1 MPQPDR
7 CHSGYVLE
15 IGGRLFQFDCG
26 GGVSR
31 AFRKAGFDSLNV
43 ERIVISHTHPD
54 HISDLPLFIQMQYLA
69 GRQDP
74 ITIHLPEEAIEPIR
88 AQFQAMYLL
97 EHKMPFELSFAAVS
111 EGRPIESGEVMI
123 ETIANSHLEKYAP
136 FVKEY
141 DLPNRQQCYSF
152 LISAGGKKILYSA
165 DLGSEKDILGYLDD
179 LDLLVIESTHID
191 IGNLLERSAQKNIGR
206 IVLTHIEEGYDVDQ
220 AVQIAWKQGA
230 DNLIIAQ
237 DGMRIE
243 L

>member
-31 AFRKAGFDSLNV
+31 AFRKAGFDPLNV

-74 ITIHLPEEAIEPIR
+74 ITIHLPEEAIGPVR

-97 EHKMPFELSFAAVS
+97 EHKMPFELSFAAIS

-191 IGNLLERSAQKNIGR
+191 LQVLLEKAGEKGVGKV
-206 IVLTHIEEGYDVDQ
+206 VLTHFTEEYDIVAALAQ
-220 AVQIAWKQGA
+220 AAKSGLTNVSAA
-230 DNLIIAQ
+230 EE
-237 DGMRIE
+237 GMRID